1 MENKTLQAG
10 HFKEHYGRFPYI
22 THRMYPAIYMQI
34 PILFTYDHEPGE
46 LPGITIRLNPDTHKS
61 PEGLLSDSIHE
72 KLKGIVRKVKQDMEK
87 KYNREPE
94 LCLVL
99 GPTSC
104 IYLDSGKE
112 NTSTTPPFGGTICS
126 TDGKPMILGVDK
138 HWREDD
144 PDTIIYK
151 RA

>member
-1 MENKTLQAG
+1 MENKKLQAG

-22 THRMYPAIYMQI
+22 AHRMYPAIYMQI
-34 PILFTYDHEPGE
+34 PILFSYDHEPGE
-46 LPGITIRLNPDTHKS
+46 LPGITIRVNRDFENGFEALNT
-61 PEGLLSDSIHE
+61 ESIHE

-104 IYLDSGKE
+104 IYLNSDKE

-126 TDGKPMILGVDK
+126 TEGKPMILGAGK
-138 HWREDD
+138 HWREEDAE
-144 PDTIIYK
+144 TIIYQ
-151 RA
+151 RG

>member
-22 THRMYPAIYMQI
+22 AHRMFPAIYMQI
-34 PILFTYDHEPGE
+34 PILFSYDHEPGE
-46 LPGITIRLNPDTHKS
+46 LPGITIRVNRDFENGPEALNA
-61 PEGLLSDSIHE
+61 ESIHE

-99 GPTSC
+99 GPSSC

-126 TDGKPMILGVDK
+126 TDGKPMILGVEK
-138 HWREDD
+138 HWRDEDAE
-144 PDTIIYK
+144 TIIYT